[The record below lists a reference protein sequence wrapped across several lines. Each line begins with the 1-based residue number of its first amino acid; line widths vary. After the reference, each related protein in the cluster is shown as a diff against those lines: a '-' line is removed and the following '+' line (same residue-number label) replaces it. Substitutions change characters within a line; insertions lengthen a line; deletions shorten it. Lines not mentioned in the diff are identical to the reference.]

1 MRGKTIGLALAA
13 ALLNL
18 AAQPALANKPTPPA
32 KPKAPVV
39 KTQAPKVQ
47 APKTQAPKIQTPK
60 LQGPKIQAPKT
71 QAPKVHAAKVQMP
84 KAQAPKVKVPKT
96 QASRTVKSS
105 PSASKTPAKIK
116 STGPTGS
123 TLPVFSR
130 TWPPT
135 NAVAQKLSTKPNM
148 IERARAVLPPGT
160 DLNLATAGFKNYG
173 QFVAAVNNAQNHGLD
188 FARLKAL
195 MTGINLDG
203 TRTGQPTLSLGQAKQ
218 RLQTTTSMTP
228 TNPRR

>member
-18 AAQPALANKPTPPA
+18 AAQPALANKSTPPP
-32 KPKAPVV
+32 KPKVPVV
-39 KTQAPKVQ
+39 KTQAPKV
-47 APKTQAPKIQTPK
+47 
-60 LQGPKIQAPKT
+60 QAPKT

-84 KAQAPKVKVPKT
+84 KAQAPKVKVPKK

-105 PSASKTPAKIK
+105 PSASKTTIAKPAKTK
-116 STGPTGS
+116 ATGPTGS
-123 TLPVFSR
+123 TLPLFSR

-160 DLNLATAGFKNYG
+160 DLTLATAGFKNYG